1 MTVRIAK
8 AAFPKG
14 NLYLRLRDELGT
26 LYADEDFTHLYPT
39 HGQPGLPAWRLALVT
54 VMQFLENLSDRQAA
68 EAVRARID
76 WKYALGME
84 LTDPG
89 FDYSVLSEFRDRL
102 IGGQAEQVLLD
113 RMLEHFKA
121 KGLVKARG
129 RQRTDST
136 HVLAAIRVMN
146 RLELVAETLR
156 ATLNDLAET
165 SPDWLRSLA
174 SAEWYERYGQRVEES
189 RLPKSEAARLR
200 FAEQVGHD
208 GFAVLDAVVRPDAP
222 AGLASLPSVQTLRAV
237 WERHY
242 ERTAE
247 GKARWRAGPELS
259 RAAQA
264 IESPYDTQAKHSSKR
279 DTIWTGY
286 KVHVTE
292 TCEPDEVHLI
302 THVHTTVATTQ
313 DVSCTKDIHQGL
325 RGKDLL
331 PGTHLVDTGYVDA
344 DLLVSSK
351 DEFCVDLLGPTRLN
365 PSWQAREGGYDQ
377 TQFAVDWE
385 NQQATCPQ
393 GKVSAWW
400 GADTA
405 EPASPST
412 PARLKVRFWRQ
423 DCACC
428 PQRDKCVRSKTGRA
442 RTLVLYNQAQHEALR
457 QARERITSEEG
468 RTEYRKRAG
477 IEGTLSQGVRRS
489 GMRRSRYWG
498 LAKTHLQHVATAAA
512 LNLGRVVAH
521 WEGHKPAKTQVSR
534 FARSKPIEIMVA

>member
-1 MTVRIAK
+1 M
-8 AAFPKG
+8 
-14 NLYLRLRDELGT
+14 RLRDEMGT
-26 LYADEDFTHLYPT
+26 LDADKDFAHLYPT

-54 VMQFLENLSDRQAA
+54 VLQFLENLSDRQSA

-102 IGGQAEQVLLD
+102 IGGGAEQVLLD

-136 HVLAAIRVMN
+136 HVLASIRVMN

-156 ATLNDLAET
+156 ATLNDLAEAA
-165 SPDWLRSLA
+165 PNWLHPIA
-174 SAEWYERYGQRVEES
+174 APEWYERYGQRVEES

-208 GFAVLDAVVRPDAP
+208 GFTVLDAVVRPDAP
-222 AGLASLPSVQTLRAV
+222 AGLTSSSSVQTLRTV

-242 ERTAE
+242 ERPAD
-247 GKARWRAGPELS
+247 GKVRWRAGPELS
-259 RAAQA
+259 RAATA
-264 IESPYDTQAKHSSKR
+264 IESPYDSQARHSSKR
-279 DTIWTGY
+279 DTVWTGY
-286 KVHVTE
+286 KVHVSE

-313 DVSCTKDIHQGL
+313 DVSCTRNIHQGL

-344 DLLVSSK
+344 DLLVSSRE
-351 DEFCVDLLGPTRLN
+351 EFHVDLLGPTRLN
-365 PSWQAREGGYDQ
+365 PSWQARQGGYDQ
-377 TQFAVDWE
+377 TLFAVDWE
-385 NQQATCPQ
+385 KQQATCPQ

-400 GADTA
+400 GADRA
-405 EPASPST
+405 KADSSGCLESPAN
-412 PARLKVRFWRQ
+412 PAARVKVRFSRQ

-442 RTLVLYNQAQHEALR
+442 RTLVLYNQVEHEALR

-468 RTEYRKRAG
+468 KAEYRKRAG
-477 IEGTLSQGVRRS
+477 VEGTLSQGVRIS
-489 GMRRSRYWG
+489 GLRQSRYRG
-498 LAKTHLQHVATAAA
+498 LAKTHLQHVASAAA
-512 LNLGRVVAH
+512 LNIGRVVAH
-521 WEGHKPAKTQVSR
+521 LEGHKPAKTQISR
-534 FARSKPIEIMVA
+534 FARSRSVEIMVA